1 MNVQGDGPSTVVLGQ
16 AKPLVPGYLI
26 TPFGWAAQPL
36 AALVQA
42 DPELLTHVFEL
53 DRMRMHVIALALAHL
68 NGNTAP
74 HLAPVLFR
82 ASIHEVLHRV
92 VGRSPPGIRRVLRRL
107 PFAVLSRKAYLSL
120 IELLVD
126 PRSAKLLHHLD
137 KTEITDAT
145 VRVLHDIPAAL
156 RPVLARLVRFIEKI
170 ERLEHL
176 PDGLRWLTS
185 RGAAK
190 SFDALIADLATQAQ
204 PGQFIARLN
213 KLVSELPLPQTL
225 PTMQIGQAR
234 RVDATA
240 DICALAKRFKN
251 CLENFVTQIDAGGC
265 AVYLWDDPAAPA
277 VCLVTR
283 QGRLGWSLSVAL
295 GPENEKL
302 DREQL
307 QKITTAFAEAGIP
320 QYSAIRSLEYILVPD
335 PTMPRT
341 RRQRRQALEQR
352 LWELEEA
359 AWVQDV
365 VDVID

>member
-1 MNVQGDGPSTVVLGQ
+1 MNVQSDGPSTVVLNQ
-16 AKPLVPGYLI
+16 VKPLVPGYLI

-42 DPELLTHVFEL
+42 DPELLKHVFEI
-53 DRMRMHVIALALAHL
+53 DRTRMHVIALALAHL
-68 NGNTAP
+68 DSNPAP

-92 VGRSPPGIRRVLRRL
+92 LGRAPPGIKRVLRRL
-107 PFAVLSRKAYLSL
+107 PFSVLSREAYLSL

-145 VRVLHDIPAAL
+145 VRVLRDIPAVL

-185 RGAAK
+185 RGAAE
-190 SFDALIADLATQAQ
+190 SFDALVADLATQAQ
-204 PGQFIARLN
+204 PGQFVARLN
-213 KLVSELPLPQTL
+213 KLISELPLPQTL
-225 PTMQIGQAR
+225 PSAQIGLAR
-234 RVDATA
+234 RIDATA
-240 DICALAKRFKN
+240 DICALAEKFKN
-251 CLENFVTQIDAGGC
+251 CLANLVSQIDAGAC
-265 AVYLWDDPAAPA
+265 AVYQWDDPTALA

-283 QGRLGWSLSVAL
+283 QGRLGWSLSEAL
-295 GPENEKL
+295 GPENAKL
-302 DREQL
+302 DRKQL

-320 QYSAIRSLEYILVPD
+320 QYSAIRSLKCILESD
-335 PTMPRT
+335 TT
-341 RRQRRQALEQR
+341 RPPMRPQRRQAWEQ

-359 AWVQDV
+359 AWIQDAIE
-365 VDVID
+365 VD